1 MRIGVFGGSFDPP
14 HLGHVAVA
22 TAAQE
27 HANLDLV
34 LFVPAG
40 QQWQKQHFASA
51 ELRAHMLS
59 LLIRQH
65 TDWLINSV
73 DIDRPTATYTIDTMH
88 DIASQ
93 WPNTELFFILGHDA
107 ATHLTSWH
115 RSKELA
121 QLVTFL
127 VVDRP
132 GNTTQ
137 LPDGFSLDI
146 INVET
151 PNVSSTEIRTL
162 VAHTQP
168 DDKVKVL
175 TPLVGDDVAQFISL
189 TGLYS

>member
-1 MRIGVFGGSFDPP
+1 M
-14 HLGHVAVA
+14 
-22 TAAQE
+22 
-27 HANLDLV
+27 
-34 LFVPAG
+34 
-40 QQWQKQHFASA
+40 
-51 ELRAHMLS
+51 
-59 LLIRQH
+59 
-65 TDWLINSV
+65 
-73 DIDRPTATYTIDTMH
+73 
-88 DIASQ
+88 
-93 WPNTELFFILGHDA
+93 GHDA

-132 GNTTQ
+132 GNTNQ
-137 LPDGFSLDI
+137 LPEGFRLDE
-146 INVET
+146 INIET